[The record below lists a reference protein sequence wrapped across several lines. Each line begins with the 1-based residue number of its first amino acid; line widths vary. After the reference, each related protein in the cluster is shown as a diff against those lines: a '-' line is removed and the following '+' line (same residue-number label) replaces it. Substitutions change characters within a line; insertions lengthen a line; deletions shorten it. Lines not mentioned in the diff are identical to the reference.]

1 MRINFSSWGRP
12 VHGVLLR
19 QPQETHTGGKD
30 LEREVKIPVE
40 TEQLCPPPLH
50 RPSVQV
56 SEAGREVIKAK
67 AQQGRCWSG
76 KHCSLRDMPGQ
87 PWSSGPVP
95 APCVGPPCLREP
107 KPGNAK
113 LSSPAVPN
121 VRTDSEHVRERTA
134 LTEERSALR
143 SRVVLCF
150 WAG

>member
-30 LEREVKIPVE
+30 LAREVKIPVE

-95 APCVGPPCLREP
+95 APCLALPASASPNQAMP
-107 KPGNAK
+107 
-113 LSSPAVPN
+113 SSPVPLCRTYEQIQSMFGSGRPSLRRG
-121 VRTDSEHVRERTA
+121 VRCAHV
-134 LTEERSALR
+134 
-143 SRVVLCF
+143 
-150 WAG
+150 